1 MNIKKTI
8 DSIQQGKFNLAVN
21 FLILFLIC
29 NLALHI
35 IGLFWLES
43 SNFLV
48 FEKIIFPF
56 YFLFCLYFSFITTL
70 GAWRSGNY
78 YVNKNKN
85 VKLRKFLSILSK
97 IIIIYWGIRIVN
109 TFMVFVALFHLKFK

>member
-8 DSIQQGKFNLAVN
+8 DSIQQGKFNLAIN

-29 NLALHI
+29 NLALHG
-35 IGLFWLES
+35 IGVFWLEL
-43 SNFLV
+43 SNFSV

-78 YVNKNKN
+78 YVNQNKDET
-85 VKLRKFLSILSK
+85 LRKFLSILSK
-97 IIIIYWGIRIVN
+97 IVIIYWFIKIVN
-109 TFMVFVALFHLKFK
+109 TFMVFVALFNLKFK